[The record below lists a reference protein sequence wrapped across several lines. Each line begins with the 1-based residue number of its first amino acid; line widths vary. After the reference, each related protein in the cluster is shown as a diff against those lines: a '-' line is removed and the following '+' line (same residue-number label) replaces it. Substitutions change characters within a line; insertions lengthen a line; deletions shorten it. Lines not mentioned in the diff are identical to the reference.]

1 MYRDF
6 DFSYFCLNNISV
18 KTMAS
23 TVGRNLLK
31 FIGNISISVFAAV
44 HTAYVVCDGGDHGL
58 SRHLGRV

>member
-1 MYRDF
+1 
-6 DFSYFCLNNISV
+6 
-18 KTMAS
+18 MAS